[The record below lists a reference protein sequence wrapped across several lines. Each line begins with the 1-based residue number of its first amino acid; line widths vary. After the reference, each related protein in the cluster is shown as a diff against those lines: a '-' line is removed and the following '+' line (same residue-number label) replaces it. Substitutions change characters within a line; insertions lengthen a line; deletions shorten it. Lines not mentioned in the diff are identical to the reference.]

1 MNVDT
6 RLKED
11 ALEAAKKQ
19 RRLEQEK
26 KRKGKKRRK
35 RASFDREDDE
45 PGFHFIA
52 YVPAGG
58 RVWRMDGMEAF
69 PRMIGT
75 VDTSHHHARS
85 NM

>member
-1 MNVDT
+1 M
-6 RLKED
+6 
-11 ALEAAKKQ
+11 EAQKKQ

-58 RVWRMDGMEAF
+58 RIWRMDGMEAF
-69 PRMIGT
+69 PRCIGMRNSW
-75 VDTSHHHARS
+75 VPCFKL
-85 NM
+85 NLLQIP